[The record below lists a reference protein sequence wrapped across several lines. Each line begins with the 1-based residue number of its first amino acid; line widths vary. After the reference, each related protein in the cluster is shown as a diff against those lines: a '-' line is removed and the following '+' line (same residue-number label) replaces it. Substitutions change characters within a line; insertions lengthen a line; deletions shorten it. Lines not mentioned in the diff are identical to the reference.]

1 MKYLNDNVY
10 QNIDKKV
17 MGVKKYHNGSHN
29 PSKIK
34 EKINKDPLEID
45 AKEEILEE
53 FLSEN
58 PVKEQNK

>member
-1 MKYLNDNVY
+1 MKFAE
-10 QNIDKKV
+10 NIDKKV
-17 MGVKKYHNGSHN
+17 MGVIKYHNGSDN

-34 EKINKDPLEID
+34 EKIKKDPLEID